1 MSTDAAYYRK
11 VLPAPRQ
18 RPGRPKT
25 KKIIWAEHHGDVKAK
40 ALHPLPGFRTTRFLL
55 IEILRVSNQAEN
67 TITVALTVR

>member
-18 RPGRPKT
+18 LPGRPKT
-25 KKIIWAEHHGDVKAK
+25 KKITWAEHHGDVKAK